1 MLPAI
6 AGFKFKGNSA
16 GQQNWT
22 AAKLPFRAR
31 DMDVPSQRENFNHP
45 DKRHRDKHPYI
56 EYFEDSANTSLLAK
70 C

>member
-22 AAKLPFRAR
+22 AAKLPFRGRFAK
-31 DMDVPSQRENFNHP
+31 VSEGQLQ
-45 DKRHRDKHPYI
+45 KSL
-56 EYFEDSANTSLLAK
+56 DSGI
-70 C
+70 

>member
-1 MLPAI
+1 MLPAV
-6 AGFKFKGNSA
+6 AGFKFKDNSA

-45 DKRHRDKHPYI
+45 DKIGTGIHTLSILRI
-56 EYFEDSANTSLLAK
+56 TI
-70 C
+70 

>member
-16 GQQNWT
+16 GLQNWT

-31 DMDVPSQRENFNHP
+31 DTDVPDYS
-45 DKRHRDKHPYI
+45 
-56 EYFEDSANTSLLAK
+56 YFSIHGFLFGKGLETFIQ
-70 C
+70 